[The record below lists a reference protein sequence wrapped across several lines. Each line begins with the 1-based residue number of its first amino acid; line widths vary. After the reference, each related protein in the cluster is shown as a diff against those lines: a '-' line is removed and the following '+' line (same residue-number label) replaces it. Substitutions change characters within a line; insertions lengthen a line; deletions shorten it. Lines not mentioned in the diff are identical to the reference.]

1 MAIKKVDKELI
12 IEKACQV
19 FRERGYSYTTMAD
32 IGKACGLLKGSIY
45 YHFSSKEEL
54 MLQVL
59 ITDYEYAKDHVY
71 SLAYL
76 DQLPGKERM
85 MQILQAMEKYYF
97 DAPGGCLMAKI
108 DLESAQVMP
117 EFTKVIKKFFEE
129 WITSFSYIFQS
140 QYDQEKAKLLAEQAV
155 QEIEGA
161 IMLSVIFQDKEY
173 YTRTS
178 NKILSSLE

>member
-12 IEKACQV
+12 IQKACQV

-45 YHFSSKEEL
+45 YHFTSKEEL

-59 ITDYEYAKDHVY
+59 ISDYEYAKNNVY
-71 SLAYL
+71 SLAYSE
-76 DQLPGKERM
+76 QLSSKERLE
-85 MQILQAMEKYYF
+85 QILQAMEHYYF

-108 DLESAQVMP
+108 GLESTHIMP
-117 EFTKVIKKFFEE
+117 EFTKIIKIFFED
-129 WITSFSYIFQS
+129 WITAFSYIFQS
-140 QYDQEKAKLLAEQAV
+140 QYDQEQARLLAEQAV

-161 IMLSVIFQDKEY
+161 IMLSVIFQDKKY

-178 NKILSSLE
+178 YKILSSLE

>member
-1 MAIKKVDKELI
+1 MASKKVDKEI
-12 IEKACQV
+12 IIQKACQV

-59 ITDYEYAKDHVY
+59 ISDYEYTKDNVY

-76 DQLPGKERM
+76 EQLPCNERL
-85 MQILQAMEKYYF
+85 MQILQAMENYYF

-108 DLESAQVMP
+108 GLESAQVMP
-117 EFTKVIKKFFEE
+117 EFTKVIKVFFED
-129 WITSFSYIFQS
+129 WIAAFSYIFQS
-140 QYDQEKAKLLAEQAV
+140 QYDQEKARLLAEQAV

-161 IMLSVIFQDKEY
+161 IMLSVIFQDKKY
-173 YTRTS
+173 YIRTS
-178 NKILSSLE
+178 NKILSSLD